1 MSHIVAFWAT
11 GNKAAPVRHSL
22 ETAMIKRLGL
32 LCGFVLICGGAAA
45 ADKSN
50 FAFNNPIPNIPG
62 KSLLAVV
69 VDYPPGVSNPPH
81 HHAKSAFVT
90 AYVLQGAVRSQVDDG
105 PLKVYHVGE
114 YFTEKPGAH
123 HMVSENASKTEPAKM
138 LAIFVLDTGD
148 NPLST
153 PDK

>member
-1 MSHIVAFWAT
+1 MGHKIAFWQACPQ
-11 GNKAAPVRHSL
+11 GRQYPEDGMNRSFA
-22 ETAMIKRLGL
+22 L
-32 LCGFVLICGGAAA
+32 LCGLCLVSGAALA
-45 ADKSN
+45 QGAPKPN

-81 HHAKSAFVT
+81 RHARSAFVT
-90 AYVLQGAVRSQVDDG
+90 AYVLEGAVRSQVDDG
-105 PLKVYHVGE
+105 PVKVYHAGE
-114 YFTEKPGAH
+114 YFTENPGAH
-123 HMVSENASKTEPAKM
+123 HRLSENASKTEPAKM

-148 NPLST
+148 MPLST

>member
-1 MSHIVAFWAT
+1 MTRIFALFCVLCLASGAAQ
-11 GNKAAPVRHSL
+11 AAPS
-22 ETAMIKRLGL
+22 KP
-32 LCGFVLICGGAAA
+32 
-45 ADKSN
+45 N

-62 KSLLAVV
+62 KSILAVV

-81 HHAKSAFVT
+81 HHARSAFVT

-105 PLKVYHVGE
+105 PVKVYHAGE
-114 YFTEKPGAH
+114 YFTENPGAH
-123 HMVSENASKTEPAKM
+123 HRISENASKTEPAKM

-148 NPLST
+148 MPLSM

>member
-1 MSHIVAFWAT
+1 MT
-11 GNKAAPVRHSL
+11 RSL
-22 ETAMIKRLGL
+22 AL
-32 LCGFVLICGGAAA
+32 LCCLCLMSGAALA
-45 ADKSN
+45 QGKPN

-62 KSLLAVV
+62 KSILAVV

-90 AYVLQGAVRSQVDDG
+90 AYVLEGAVRSQVDDG
-105 PLKVYHVGE
+105 PVKVYHAGE
-114 YFTEKPGAH
+114 YFTESPGAH
-123 HMVSENASKTEPAKM
+123 HRLSENASKTEPARM

-148 NPLST
+148 MPLST

>member
-1 MSHIVAFWAT
+1 LHSAHPAGKA
-11 GNKAAPVRHSL
+11 GNGQ
-22 ETAMIKRLGL
+22 ENIMIRIFALACA
-32 LCGFVLICGGAAA
+32 LCLTAAA
-45 ADKSN
+45 AEAQNKPPKPP
-50 FAFNNPIPNIPG
+50 AFDNPIPNIPG
-62 KSLLAVV
+62 KSILGVV

-105 PLKVYHVGE
+105 PVRVYHAGE

-123 HMVSENASKTEPAKM
+123 HRVSENASKTEPAKM

-148 NPLST
+148 VPLST